1 MSLTLPV
8 PNTLLQVTWLI
19 IGFMFGR
26 AFAKNLDQSVQAT
39 DAFKRQNKFTQT
51 LIKNALNFLHHF
63 WMGLLLIVY
72 GVQLG
77 SFLQLDA
84 DVVAFFGLGLF
95 LADLPDVPARFK
107 KYFAALFGNQGA
119 LP

>member
-8 PNTLLQVTWLI
+8 PGSLLQVTWLI

-26 AFAKNLDQSVQAT
+26 AFAKSLDQTVQAT
-39 DAFKRQNKFTQT
+39 EAFKRQGKFVQT

-72 GVQLG
+72 AAQIGGQLR
-77 SFLQLDA
+77 LDA
-84 DVVAFFGLGLF
+84 DIVAFFGLGLF
-95 LADLPDVPARFK
+95 IDDLPDVPARFK
-107 KYFAALFGNQGA
+107 KYFAALFANKGA
-119 LP
+119 PP